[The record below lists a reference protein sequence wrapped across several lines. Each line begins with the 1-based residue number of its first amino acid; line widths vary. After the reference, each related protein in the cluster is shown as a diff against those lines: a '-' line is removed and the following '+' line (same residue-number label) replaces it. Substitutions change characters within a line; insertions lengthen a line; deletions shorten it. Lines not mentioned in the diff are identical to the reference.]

1 MNNLEEK
8 SGFFSYIINSELRF
22 LQERNLGFDLYN
34 SGYCGLAVFV
44 LAIITI
50 TVFFL
55 AIFNVIPLRRHV
67 TILLPGSGCL
77 ALAVG
82 LLGSWLNF
90 RQLDEVTAT
99 LFSKAGGATPVST
112 GQQAAILIIPLA
124 TGLATMAISLAGYLY
139 LLVFWASAL
148 LKAKAGKKKGGN
160 SKAGVRKP
168 AKK

>member
-1 MNNLEEK
+1 MKNLEEQ
-8 SGFFSYIINSELRF
+8 SGFFSYLLKSELRF

-34 SGYCGLAVFV
+34 SGYCGLLVFV
-44 LAIITI
+44 LVIITL

-77 ALAVG
+77 ALAIG

-90 RQLDEVTAT
+90 RQLDEVSAT
-99 LFSKAGGATPVST
+99 LFSKAGGAAPLGP
-112 GQQAAILIIPLA
+112 GQQAAILAIPLA
-124 TGLATMAISLAGYLY
+124 TGLLAMAISLAGYLY

-148 LKAKAGKKKGGN
+148 LKTKAGAKEPKKT
-160 SKAGVRKP
+160 KASVRKP

>member
-8 SGFFSYIINSELRF
+8 SGFFSYIFKSELRF

-34 SGYCGLAVFV
+34 SGYCGLAVFI
-44 LAIITI
+44 LGIITI

-67 TILLPGSGCL
+67 TILLPGTGCL

-90 RQLDEVTAT
+90 RQLDEVSVT
-99 LFSKAGGATPVST
+99 LFSKTGGAAPVSI
-112 GQQAAILIIPLA
+112 GQQAAILVIPLA
-124 TGLATMAISLAGYLY
+124 TGLAAMTISLAGYLY

-148 LKAKAGKKKGGN
+148 LKTKTGKKEKKN

>member
-1 MNNLEEK
+1 MNNLEEN
-8 SGFFSYIINSELRF
+8 SGFFSTILRGELRF

-90 RQLDEVTAT
+90 RQLDEVSAV
-99 LFSKAGGATPVST
+99 LFSKAGGAAPVSP
-112 GQQAAILIIPLA
+112 GQQAAILVIPLA
-124 TGLATMAISLAGYLY
+124 TGVVTLAISLAGYLY

-148 LKAKAGKKKGGN
+148 LKAKAGTKDAKK

>member
-99 LFSKAGGATPVST
+99 LFSKAGGAAPVST

-148 LKAKAGKKKGGN
+148 LKAKAGKKEGKN

>member
-8 SGFFSYIINSELRF
+8 SGFFSYLLKSELRF

-67 TILLPGSGCL
+67 TILLPGSGFL

-90 RQLDEVTAT
+90 RQLDEVSAT
-99 LFSKAGGATPVST
+99 LFSKTGGAAPLST
-112 GQQAAILIIPLA
+112 GQQAAILAIPLA
-124 TGLATMAISLAGYLY
+124 TGLVAMAISLAGYLY
-139 LLVFWASAL
+139 LLAFWASAL
-148 LKAKAGKKKGGN
+148 LKTKTGTKEAKK

>member
-8 SGFFSYIINSELRF
+8 SGFFSYLLKSELRF

-50 TVFFL
+50 TGFFL

-67 TILLPGSGCL
+67 TILLPGSGSL
-77 ALAVG
+77 ALAAG

-90 RQLDEVTAT
+90 RQLDEVSAA
-99 LFSKAGGATPVST
+99 LFSKAGGAAPVSI
-112 GQQAAILIIPLA
+112 GQQAAILAIPLA
-124 TGLATMAISLAGYLY
+124 TGLVAMAISLAGYLY
-139 LLVFWASAL
+139 HVVFWASAL
-148 LKAKAGKKKGGN
+148 LKTKAGKKETKS
-160 SKAGVRKP
+160 SKAGVRQP